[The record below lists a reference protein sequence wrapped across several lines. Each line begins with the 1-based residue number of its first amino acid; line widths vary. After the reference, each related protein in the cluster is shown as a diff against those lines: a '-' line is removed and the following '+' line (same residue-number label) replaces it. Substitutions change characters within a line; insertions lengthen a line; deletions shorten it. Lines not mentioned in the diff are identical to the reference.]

1 MDLRRRRFEAEGPGI
16 AGPLWLTVLVAVVVL
31 LPIRPASAHAEG
43 FDVVVEVVN
52 RSGDARQ
59 LAYGVRLTFL
69 DGHEVAGAGVT
80 VAARSGSGADVES
93 SATETT
99 PGTYI
104 ADLTLEPGLWRVMV
118 TVDSP
123 DAEGLVEFTE
133 EVGETPLAQPLVVVD
148 TADPDRQG
156 KAVTGPSVL
165 ETPGDPVQSEGTAFD
180 LRVEALVRD
189 AVAPLVIEYG
199 VVTPSSG
206 GSVLISALSDRS
218 SSLGPISLS
227 EIAPGMFQGVVE
239 YPEAGSWE
247 VSVRIAGSAGDAIT
261 FAESLPWP
269 HYTTE
274 AGMPKIKID
283 REDPAREGTLIDI
296 GDSPVFGRSGTTTTA
311 PASDTIPAAAPAGTG
326 DVVIAISAPG
336 PGIAFQVSL
345 RWLHLGAIGAWG
357 SSIAALGLGRRRPV
371 WIGLAVGGMIA
382 VVGTGIALAL
392 WGAPTPFPG
401 ILSWSALGGRLHGT
415 AYQWAFLV
423 KMALVLTAV
432 LATATLVAK
441 STPLRLMVAVGGM
454 LGALAAVVVMAQL
467 HLFAH
472 L

>member
-1 MDLRRRRFEAEGPGI
+1 
-16 AGPLWLTVLVAVVVL
+16 VVVL
-31 LPIRPASAHAEG
+31 LPIRPARAHAEG

-59 LAYGVRLTFL
+59 LAYGIRLTFL
-69 DGHEVAGAGVT
+69 DGHEVTGAGVT

-123 DAEGLVEFTE
+123 DADGVVEFTE
-133 EVGETPLAQPLVVVD
+133 EVGETPLTQPLVVVD

-156 KAVTGPSVL
+156 KVVTGPSVL
-165 ETPGDPVQSEGTAFD
+165 EPPGDSVQSEGTAFD

-206 GSVLISALSDRS
+206 GSVSISALSDRS
-218 SSLGPISLS
+218 SSLGPIPLS
-227 EIAPGMFQGVVE
+227 EIAPGVFHGVVE

-247 VSVRIAGSAGDAIT
+247 VSVQIAGSGGDAIT

-274 AGMPKIKID
+274 AGTPKIKVD

-296 GDSPVFGRSGTTTTA
+296 GDSPVFGQSGTTTTQ
-311 PASDTIPAAAPAGTG
+311 ASDTIPAAPSGTR
-326 DVVIAISAPG
+326 DLVIAISAPG

-357 SSIAALGLGRRRPV
+357 SSIAALWLGRRRPV
-371 WIGLAVGGMIA
+371 WIGLAVVGMIA

-401 ILSWSALGGRLHGT
+401 ILSWSSLGGRLHGT